1 MTGPARLASI
11 IQTHSGPM
19 RLAGKIMIFATL
31 FSAMFFFLHAAEAT
45 KTVVRDEMDDLG
57 GIPWLYSAVCL
68 IFSILAG
75 FVIQHEW
82 NQWNNLA
89 DAIKGEV
96 STLRSLWLWSEH
108 VPNLGTQLR
117 ESMSQYLTITIQH
130 EWRAGTLCESE
141 TAGKALTVVQEKA
154 SALYQQPELRIPTV
168 GIVEDLL
175 RHREHRL
182 HSGQRHLPAMLKAT
196 VGFADGLVI
205 ILSLFI
211 GVKHLWLD
219 YLFTLSIGLL
229 TYVVY
234 LLIDDLDHPL
244 RPGIWHVTA
253 QPYEHLLNQ
262 LQRNRQSDRDDVS
275 PPTS

>member
-1 MTGPARLASI
+1 MVI
-11 IQTHSGPM
+11 IRSYSGPM
-19 RLAGKIMIFATL
+19 RLVGKIVIFALL
-31 FSAMFFFLHAAEAT
+31 FSIMFFFLHATDAT
-45 KTVVRDEMDDLG
+45 KTVIREDLEDLG

-82 NQWNNLA
+82 DQWNDFV

-96 STLRSLWLWSEH
+96 STLRSLWLWSQH
-108 VPNLGTQLR
+108 VPDLGMKLR
-117 ESMSQYLTITIQH
+117 EAMKQYLTVTIRD
-130 EWRAGTLCESE
+130 EWRTSSLAESE
-141 TAGKALTVVQEKA
+141 AAGRALAVVQEEA
-154 SALYQQPELRIPTV
+154 STLFRHPDLRMTTV
-168 GIVEDLL
+168 GIIGDLL

-182 HSGQRHLPAMLKAT
+182 HSGQRRMPTMLKAT

-219 YLFTLSIGLL
+219 YLFTFSIGLL
-229 TYVVY
+229 AYVVY
-234 LLIDDLDHPL
+234 LVIDDLDHPL

-253 QPYEHLLNQ
+253 KRYEHLLSQ
-262 LQRNRQSDRDDVS
+262 L
-275 PPTS
+275 